1 MTNEERKEWYQDMRE
16 EAREEEVKEYRLRD
30 DYDYFEQY
38 FENEIADLFEAIKKV
53 REYHE
58 EYGYEFDVK
67 DYEWII
73 NSYIK

>member
-67 DYEWII
+67 DYE
-73 NSYIK
+73 

>member
-1 MTNEERKEWYQDMRE
+1 MTNEEREEWYQDLRE
-16 EAREEEVKEYRLRD
+16 EKYQEEVTDYRLRS

-58 EYGYEFDVK
+58 EYGYEFDIK
-67 DYEWII
+67 DYE
-73 NSYIK
+73 